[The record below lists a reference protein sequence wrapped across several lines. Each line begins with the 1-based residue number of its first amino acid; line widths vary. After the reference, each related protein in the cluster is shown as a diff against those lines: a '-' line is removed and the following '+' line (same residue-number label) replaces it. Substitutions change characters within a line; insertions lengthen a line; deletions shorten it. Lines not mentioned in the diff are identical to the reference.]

1 MKKVLAA
8 LAMVLVLVLAMGTFA
23 ACGQTNPPA
32 DEDTVTVTWYQGSK
46 PLKEEEVAKG
56 SKVSSWTPEVEGK
69 TFTGWYSEASCT
81 QAFDFETVINED
93 TDIFAAFKSDEYV
106 EDDKAYYLCGAGS
119 GDMGKSNWNN
129 ADETSLAMTKEDV
142 EGANVYT
149 IEITMYAGDRFQIL
163 YGGTWDGQVG
173 IGFMVGAEYCDG
185 VNEYDKN
192 SYTAADKKV
201 AQVKNAEGEVVF
213 VGSDEYNKG
222 FEVWNIILAE
232 GQDGVYKITY
242 TTYPASPAYNQITWE
257 LVEKVEPLTKTHDMY
272 LVGTF
277 NEWKTTVEEGL
288 IALAESEDK
297 KSWTGT
303 ITITEAML
311 ADWTTTDPDNTTG
324 VKCAALKVFNLVNGD
339 WIGYEG
345 KNLFLPLGTYS
356 IKYDVESNSFEYAEC
371 AYYVV
376 GTFVDGEGNAVN
388 FSIKEGVTPSLVVA
402 DGVATGTFTAV
413 DVTENSSYTWIA
425 SQGKPGVFAV
435 KVVYGSELGIATWYS
450 DAANNG
456 DNWYV
461 AAGTYS
467 ISLNVADGSVTITPA
482 N

>member
-32 DEDTVTVTWYQGSK
+32 GEDTVTVTWYQGSK
-46 PLKEEEVAKG
+46 VLKEEEVAKG

-129 ADETSLAMTKEDV
+129 ADETTLAMTKEDV

-192 SYTAADKKV
+192 TYTAADKKV

-257 LVEKVEPLTKTHDMY
+257 LVQKLEPLTKTHDMY

-288 IALAESEDK
+288 IALSESEDK

-339 WIGYEG
+339 WIGYKG

-356 IKYDVESNSFEYAEC
+356 IKYDVETNSFEYAEC
-371 AYYVV
+371 SYYVV

-450 DAANNG
+450 DAANGG

-467 ISLNVADGSVTITPA
+467 ISLNIADGSVTITPA